1 MFEFQRLA
9 KEDYE
14 LMGRCFSWTTED
26 ARVLLTSFEMEVSGV
41 FGDSQELY
49 EFDRRANLETLEGLD
64 KVFHKTW
71 GKWFEFLWKYMESG
85 DLPYANALKKGE
97 LNDPADPGATVDE
110 YMCRCNIVPS
120 ELLECISKAVGA
132 GELTFDLKTFQGF
145 LAGHASAPER
155 YVRVVKQPMDKKDMA
170 AALASG
176 RNESSKDEIREY
188 IASQWAEGCTCWHNV
203 MREHVCSHFLD
214 VTAGEKKEKV
224 LGLSMQVLL
233 KTIREFYIASGK
245 EEWIYDKAKHGGEK
259 NRCLLHF
266 PAND

>member
-41 FGDSQELY
+41 LGDSLELY

-64 KVFHKTW
+64 KVFHETW
-71 GKWFEFLWKYMESG
+71 EKWFEFLWKCMGSG
-85 DLPYANALKKGE
+85 DLPYANALKKSE
-97 LNDPADPGATVDE
+97 LDDPAEPGATVDE
-110 YMCRCNIVPS
+110 YMSRCNIVPS
-120 ELLECISKAVGA
+120 ELLECISKAVAA
-132 GELTFDLKTFQGF
+132 GELDFDLETFQAF
-145 LAGHASAPER
+145 LSGHASAPER
-155 YVRVVKQPMDKKDMA
+155 QVRVEKEPMEKKDIA
-170 AALASG
+170 AALARG
-176 RNESSKDEIREY
+176 RNEPAKDNIREY
-188 IASQWAEGCTCWHNV
+188 VASQWAKGCTCWHNV
-203 MREHVCSHFLD
+203 MRDHVCCHFGSTSASD
-214 VTAGEKKEKV
+214 KKEKV

-245 EEWIYDKAKHGGEK
+245 DIWIYDKTKHGGEK
-259 NRCLLHF
+259 NRCPLHF